1 MKAIV
6 IGATGATGKSLLPL
20 LAAHSEMERI
30 DCFGRRHPD
39 FSHQK
44 LNSHQIDFT
53 QPNIWHEEVQ
63 GDVLFAC
70 LGTTLK
76 AAGSKE
82 AQWAIDYEA
91 NLEFAKAAREN
102 GVHTLVLVSA
112 SGANAASRLF
122 YQRMKGEL
130 EQALIALN
138 FPCLI
143 IFRPPL
149 LIRPNSDR
157 LGEKVAERIFRVLN
171 RIGMLKNQRPLAV
184 EKLAQAM
191 LKAVLLSSHEQAS
204 YSKNHM
210 QVYEPQDIFRLLDQ

>member
-1 MKAIV
+1 MRAII

-20 LAAHSEMERI
+20 LTEHSEIERI
-30 DCFGRRHPD
+30 DCFGRRNPD
-39 FSHQK
+39 FSHPK
-44 LNSHQIDFT
+44 LYAHQIDFARIDT
-53 QPNIWHEEVQ
+53 WRNEVQ

-82 AQWAIDYEA
+82 AQWAVDYEA

-102 GVHTLVLVSA
+102 GVHNLVLVSA

-138 FPCLI
+138 FPRLI

-157 LGEKVAERIFRVLN
+157 LGEKVAEWVFRVLN
-171 RIGMLKNQRPLAV
+171 RIGLLKNQRPLAV

-191 LKAVLLSSHEQAS
+191 LNAALKPPEKSVRI
-204 YSKNHM
+204 
-210 QVYEPQDIFRLLDQ
+210 YEAKDIFYLLNVNP

>member
-1 MKAIV
+1 MRAII

-20 LAAHSEMERI
+20 LTEHSEIERI
-30 DCFGRRHPD
+30 DCFGRRNPD
-39 FSHQK
+39 FSHPK
-44 LNSHQIDFT
+44 LYAHQIDFARIDT
-53 QPNIWHEEVQ
+53 WRNEVQ

-91 NLEFAKAAREN
+91 NLEFAKAARQN
-102 GVHTLVLVSA
+102 GVNALVLISA
-112 SGANAASRLF
+112 SGANSASRLF

-130 EQALIALN
+130 EQAIIALN
-138 FPCLI
+138 FPRLI

-157 LGEKVAERIFRVLN
+157 LGEKIAERILHGFD
-171 RIGMLKNQRPLAV
+171 RIGLMKSQRPLAV

-191 LKAVLLSSHEQAS
+191 LKAALLSSHEQAS

>member
-1 MKAIV
+1 MKAII

-20 LAAHSEMERI
+20 LTEHSEIERI
-30 DCFGRRHPD
+30 DCFGRRNPD
-39 FSHQK
+39 FSHPK
-44 LNSHQIDFT
+44 LYAHQIDFAQIDT
-53 QPNIWHEEVQ
+53 WQNDVQ
-63 GDVLFAC
+63 GDVDVLFAC

-82 AQWAIDYEA
+82 AQWAVDYEA

-122 YQRMKGEL
+122 YQKMKGEL

-138 FPCLI
+138 FPRLI

-149 LIRPNSDR
+149 LIRPDSDR
-157 LGEKVAERIFRVLN
+157 LGEKVAERVFRVLN
-171 RIGMLKNQRPLAV
+171 HIGMLKSQRPLAV
-184 EKLAQAM
+184 EALAQAM
-191 LKAVLLSSHEQAS
+191 LKTALRSSEHS
-204 YSKNHM
+204 V
-210 QVYEPQDIFRLLDQ
+210 QVYEPQDIFKL

>member
-1 MKAIV
+1 MRAIV

-20 LAAHSEMERI
+20 LTAHSEIERI
-30 DCFGRRHPD
+30 DCFGRRNPD
-39 FSHQK
+39 FSHPK
-44 LNSHQIDFT
+44 LYAHQIE
-53 QPNIWHEEVQ
+53 IWRDEVQ

-82 AQWAIDYEA
+82 AQWAVDYEA

-102 GVHTLVLVSA
+102 GVNTLVLVSA
-112 SGANAASRLF
+112 SGANAASHLF
-122 YQRMKGEL
+122 YPRMKGEL

-138 FPCLI
+138 FPHLI

-157 LGEKVAERIFRVLN
+157 LGEKVAKRILYGLN
-171 RIGMLKNQRPLAV
+171 RIGLLKNQRPLAV
-184 EKLAQAM
+184 ETLAQAM
-191 LKAVLLSSHEQAS
+191 LKVALRPPEHSV
-204 YSKNHM
+204 
-210 QVYEPQDIFRLLDQ
+210 QVYEPQDIFRLSDG

>member
-1 MKAIV
+1 MKAII

-39 FSHQK
+39 FTHQK
-44 LNSHQIDFT
+44 LNSRQIDFSH
-53 QPNIWHEEVQ
+53 PDDWREEVQ

-102 GVHTLVLVSA
+102 GVNTLVLVSA
-112 SGANAASRLF
+112 SGANSASRLF

>member
-1 MKAIV
+1 M
-6 IGATGATGKSLLPL
+6 LPL
-20 LAAHSEMERI
+20 LAAHSEIERI

-44 LNSHQIDFT
+44 LNSHQIDFSK
-53 QPNIWHEEVQ
+53 PDNWREEVQ

-91 NLEFAKAAREN
+91 NLEFAKVARQN
-102 GVHTLVLVSA
+102 GVNALVLVSA
-112 SGANAASRLF
+112 SGANSASRLF

-130 EQALIALN
+130 EQAIIALN
-138 FPCLI
+138 FPRLI

-157 LGEKVAERIFRVLN
+157 LGEKMAERIFRVLN

-191 LKAVLLSSHEQAS
+191 LKAALLSSHEQAS

>member
-20 LAAHSEMERI
+20 LATSSEVESI

-39 FSHQK
+39 FTNQK
-44 LNSHQIDFT
+44 LNSHQIDFS
-53 QPNIWHEEVQ
+53 QPDDWRDEVQ

-102 GVHTLVLVSA
+102 GVDALVLVSA
-112 SGANAASRLF
+112 SGANSASRLF

-130 EQALIALN
+130 EQAIIALN
-138 FPCLI
+138 FPHLI
-143 IFRPPL
+143 IFRSPL
-149 LIRPNSDR
+149 LIRPNSNR
-157 LGEKVAERIFRVLN
+157 LGEKMAERIFRVLN

-191 LKAVLLSSHEQAS
+191 LKAALLSSHEQAS

>member
-1 MKAIV
+1 MKAII
-6 IGATGATGKSLLPL
+6 IGSTGATGKSLLPL
-20 LAAHSEMERI
+20 LAAHSEIERI
-30 DCFGRRHPD
+30 DCFGRRNPD
-39 FSHQK
+39 FSHPK
-44 LNSHQIDFT
+44 LYAHQIDFAWIDT
-53 QPNIWHEEVQ
+53 WRNEVQ

-82 AQWAIDYEA
+82 AQWAVDYEA

-130 EQALIALN
+130 EQAIIALN
-138 FPCLI
+138 FPHLM

-157 LGEKVAERIFRVLN
+157 LGEKIAERILHRFN
-171 RIGMLKNQRPLAV
+171 RIGLMKSQRPLAV

-191 LKAVLLSSHEQAS
+191 LKVALLSSYEQAS

>member
-20 LAAHSEMERI
+20 LATSSEVESI

-39 FSHQK
+39 FTHQK
-44 LNSHQIDFT
+44 LNSHQIDFSK
-53 QPNIWHEEVQ
+53 PDDWREKVQ

-102 GVHTLVLVSA
+102 GVNTLVLISA
-112 SGANAASRLF
+112 SGANSASSLF

-130 EQALIALN
+130 EQAIIALN
-138 FPCLI
+138 FPHLI

-157 LGEKVAERIFRVLN
+157 LGEKIAERISRVLN
-171 RIGMLKNQRPLAV
+171 RIGMLKTNVR
-184 EKLAQAM
+184 
-191 LKAVLLSSHEQAS
+191 LLS
-204 YSKNHM
+204 KNWRK
-210 QVYEPQDIFRLLDQ
+210 PC

>member
-1 MKAIV
+1 MKAI
-6 IGATGATGKSLLPL
+6 IICATGATGKSLLPL

-210 QVYEPQDIFRLLDQ
+210 QVYEPRDIFRLLDQ

>member
-1 MKAIV
+1 M
-6 IGATGATGKSLLPL
+6 GATGATGKSLLPL

>member
-1 MKAIV
+1 MKMIV

-20 LAAHSEMERI
+20 LAAHSEIERI

-44 LNSHQIDFT
+44 LNSHQIDFSK
-53 QPNIWHEEVQ
+53 PDNWREEVQ

-91 NLEFAKAAREN
+91 NLEFAKVARQN
-102 GVHTLVLVSA
+102 GVNALVLVSA
-112 SGANAASRLF
+112 SGANSASRLF

-130 EQALIALN
+130 EQAIIALN
-138 FPCLI
+138 FPHLI

-157 LGEKVAERIFRVLN
+157 LGEKIAERIFRVLN
-171 RIGMLKNQRPLAV
+171 RISMLKSQRPLAV

-191 LKAVLLSSHEQAS
+191 LKAALLSSHEQAS

>member
-1 MKAIV
+1 MRAII

-20 LAAHSEMERI
+20 LTAHSEIERI
-30 DCFGRRHPD
+30 DCFGRRNPD

-44 LNSHQIDFT
+44 LYTHQIDFAQIET
-53 QPNIWHEEVQ
+53 WRNDVQ

-82 AQWAIDYEA
+82 AQWAVDYEA

>member
-6 IGATGATGKSLLPL
+6 IGATGATGKALLPL
-20 LAAHSEMERI
+20 LAVSSEIESI
-30 DCFGRRHPD
+30 DCFGRRHPE
-39 FSHQK
+39 FTHQK
-44 LNSHQIDFT
+44 LNSHQIDFSK
-53 QPNIWHEEVQ
+53 PDDWRDEVQ

-102 GVHTLVLVSA
+102 GVDALVLVSA
-112 SGANAASRLF
+112 SGANSASRLF

-130 EQALIALN
+130 EQAIIALN
-138 FPCLI
+138 FPHLI
-143 IFRPPL
+143 IFRSPL

-157 LGEKVAERIFRVLN
+157 LGEKMAERIFRVLN

-191 LKAVLLSSHEQAS
+191 LKAALLSSHEQAS

>member
-157 LGEKVAERIFRVLN
+157 LGEKVAERIFRVLH

>member
-1 MKAIV
+1 MKTII
-6 IGATGATGKSLLPL
+6 IGATGATGKSVLPL
-20 LAAHSEMERI
+20 LAAHSEIERI

-44 LNSHQIDFT
+44 LNSHQIDFA

-102 GVHTLVLVSA
+102 GVHTLVLISA
-112 SGANAASRLF
+112 SGANSASRLF

-138 FPCLI
+138 FPRLI

-157 LGEKVAERIFRVLN
+157 LGEKVAERILNGLN
-171 RIGMLKNQRPLAV
+171 RIGLLKNQRPLAV
-184 EKLAQAM
+184 ETLAKAM
-191 LKAVLLSSHEQAS
+191 LKVALRPPEHSV
-204 YSKNHM
+204 
-210 QVYEPQDIFRLLDQ
+210 QVYEPQDIFRLSDG

>member
-1 MKAIV
+1 MKAII

-91 NLEFAKAAREN
+91 NLEFAKAARKN

>member
-1 MKAIV
+1 MKTII

-20 LAAHSEMERI
+20 LAAHSEIERI

-44 LNSHQIDFT
+44 LNSHQVDFA

-102 GVHTLVLVSA
+102 GVNTLVLVSA

-138 FPCLI
+138 FPHLI

-157 LGEKVAERIFRVLN
+157 VGKKVAERIFRVFN

-191 LKAVLLSSHEQAS
+191 LKAALLSSHEQAS
-204 YSKNHM
+204 YSKKNM

>member
-20 LAAHSEMERI
+20 LAAHSEIERI

-39 FSHQK
+39 FSHPK
-44 LNSHQIDFT
+44 LYAHQIDFAQIET
-53 QPNIWHEEVQ
+53 WRNDVQ

-91 NLEFAKAAREN
+91 NLEFVKAAREN

-112 SGANAASRLF
+112 SGANVASRLF

-157 LGEKVAERIFRVLN
+157 LGEKIAERILHGFN
-171 RIGMLKNQRPLAV
+171 RIGLMKSQRPLAV
-184 EKLAQAM
+184 ENLAQAM
-191 LKAVLLSSHEQAS
+191 LKAALLSSHEQAS

>member
-1 MKAIV
+1 MKAII

-138 FPCLI
+138 FPRLI

-157 LGEKVAERIFRVLN
+157 LGEKVAERILNGLN
-171 RIGMLKNQRPLAV
+171 RIGLLKNQRPLAV
-184 EKLAQAM
+184 EASAQAM
-191 LKAVLLSSHEQAS
+191 LKAALRPPEHSV
-204 YSKNHM
+204 
-210 QVYEPQDIFRLLDQ
+210 QVYESQDIFAL

>member
-1 MKAIV
+1 MKTIV

-20 LAAHSEMERI
+20 LAAHSEIERI

-44 LNSHQIDFT
+44 LNSHQIDFA

-130 EQALIALN
+130 EQAIIALN
-138 FPCLI
+138 FPRLI

-149 LIRPNSDR
+149 LIRPNSNR
-157 LGEKVAERIFRVLN
+157 LGEKIAERILNGLN
-171 RIGMLKNQRPLAV
+171 RIGLLKNQRPLAV
-184 EKLAQAM
+184 ETLAKAM
-191 LKAVLLSSHEQAS
+191 LKVALRPPEHSV
-204 YSKNHM
+204 
-210 QVYEPQDIFRLLDQ
+210 QVYEPQDIFRLSDG

>member
-1 MKAIV
+1 MRAII

-20 LAAHSEMERI
+20 LTEHSEIERI
-30 DCFGRRHPD
+30 DCFGRRNPD
-39 FSHQK
+39 FSHPK
-44 LNSHQIDFT
+44 LYAHQIDFARIDT
-53 QPNIWHEEVQ
+53 WRNEVQ

-82 AQWAIDYEA
+82 AQWAVDYEA

-138 FPCLI
+138 FPRLI

-157 LGEKVAERIFRVLN
+157 LGEKVAERVFRVLN

-191 LKAVLLSSHEQAS
+191 LNAALKPPEKSVRI
-204 YSKNHM
+204 
-210 QVYEPQDIFRLLDQ
+210 YEPKDIFDLLNVNP

>member
-1 MKAIV
+1 MKTIV

-20 LAAHSEMERI
+20 LVAHSEIERI

-39 FSHQK
+39 FSHPK
-44 LNSHQIDFT
+44 LYAHQIDFAQIET
-53 QPNIWHEEVQ
+53 WRNDVQ

-82 AQWAIDYEA
+82 AQWAVDYEA
-91 NLEFAKAAREN
+91 NFEFAKAAREN
-102 GVHTLVLVSA
+102 GVQTLVLVSA

-130 EQALIALN
+130 EQAIIALN
-138 FPCLI
+138 FPRLI

-157 LGEKVAERIFRVLN
+157 LGEKIAERILHGFN

-191 LKAVLLSSHEQAS
+191 LKVALLSSHEQAS

>member
-1 MKAIV
+1 MKAII

-102 GVHTLVLVSA
+102 GVYTLVLVSA

>member
-1 MKAIV
+1 MKTIV
-6 IGATGATGKSLLPL
+6 IGATGATGKSLLTL
-20 LAAHSEMERI
+20 LVAHSAIERI

-44 LNSHQIDFT
+44 LNSHQIDFA

-122 YQRMKGEL
+122 YQRMKGKL
-130 EQALIALN
+130 EQAIIALN
-138 FPCLI
+138 FPRLI

-157 LGEKVAERIFRVLN
+157 LGEKIAERILYGFN
-171 RIGMLKNQRPLAV
+171 RIGLMKSQRPLAV

-204 YSKNHM
+204 YSKKHM

>member
-20 LAAHSEMERI
+20 LAASSEVESI

-39 FSHQK
+39 FTHQK
-44 LNSHQIDFT
+44 LNSHQIDFSK
-53 QPNIWHEEVQ
+53 PDDWREKVQ

-76 AAGSKE
+76 AAGCKE

-102 GVHTLVLVSA
+102 GVDALVLISA
-112 SGANAASRLF
+112 SGANSASSLF

-130 EQALIALN
+130 EQAIIALN
-138 FPCLI
+138 FPHLI

-157 LGEKVAERIFRVLN
+157 LGEKIAERIFRVLN

-191 LKAVLLSSHEQAS
+191 LKAALLSSHEQAS

>member
-1 MKAIV
+1 MKTIV

-20 LAAHSEMERI
+20 LATSSEVESI

-39 FSHQK
+39 FTHQK
-44 LNSHQIDFT
+44 LNSHQIDFSH
-53 QPNIWHEEVQ
+53 PDNWCEKVQ

-82 AQWAIDYEA
+82 AQWAVDYEA

-102 GVHTLVLVSA
+102 GVNTLVLVSA
-112 SGANAASRLF
+112 SGSNVASRLF

-130 EQALIALN
+130 EQAIIALN
-138 FPCLI
+138 FPHLI
-143 IFRPPL
+143 IFRSPL

-157 LGEKVAERIFRVLN
+157 LGEKIAERIFRVLN

-191 LKAVLLSSHEQAS
+191 LKAALLSSYEQAS